1 MNEKEARKHINDLK
15 GFYGHLMSFI
25 VVMIGLVVT
34 NVFTFLRG
42 DPAIWVVMPFMFWG
56 GFVFLH
62 GWGVMR
68 YPHGRRWEEEK
79 FRELTGWSASG
90 EELANLA
97 DRVDI
102 LLTILNSAQGGAG
115 IDVEEARRT
124 LKDVKRTIEYYQA
137 PLDKDVDDTLEKDKV
152 IHMVEKLEA
161 LVTSREFRQRDPDL
175 SSNP

>member
-15 GFYGHLMSFI
+15 GFYGHLMSFT
-25 VVMIGLVVT
+25 VVMIGLAVT

-62 GWGVMR
+62 GWGVMN
-68 YPHGRRWEEEK
+68 YHKGRKWEEEK

-97 DRVDI
+97 DRVNI
-102 LLTILNSAQGGAG
+102 LLSILNSAKTGAG
-115 IDVEEARRT
+115 INLEEARKT

-137 PLDKDVDDTLEKDKV
+137 PLDRSSENTISKDKV
-152 IHMVEKLEA
+152 IRGVEKLEA
-161 LVTSREFRQRDPDL
+161 LVTSREFRQLDADL
-175 SSNP
+175 NT

>member
-25 VVMIGLVVT
+25 VVMIGLTVT
-34 NVFTFLRG
+34 NVFTYLQG

-62 GWGVMR
+62 GWGVMN
-68 YPHGRRWEEEK
+68 HQKGRKWEESK
-79 FRELTGWSASG
+79 FRELTGWSATG

-102 LLTILNSAQGGAG
+102 LLRIVESAKPGAG
-115 IDVEEARRT
+115 IDLNEAKST
-124 LKDVKRTIEYYQA
+124 LEDVKHTIEYYQA
-137 PLDKDVDDTLEKDKV
+137 PLDRNNDNTIEKDKV
-152 IHMVEKLEA
+152 FKMVEKLEA
-161 LVTSREFRQRDPDL
+161 LVTSREFRQLDADL
-175 SSNP
+175 N

>member
-34 NVFTFLRG
+34 NVFTFLQG

-62 GWGVMR
+62 GWGVIR
-68 YPHGRRWEEEK
+68 SPKGRKWEEEK

-90 EELANLA
+90 EELENLA

-102 LLTILNSAQGGAG
+102 LLSILNSAKTGSGL
-115 IDVEEARRT
+115 DLDEARST
-124 LKDVKRTIEYYQA
+124 LRDVKRTIEYYQS
-137 PLDKDVDDTLEKDKV
+137 PLDRSSENTIAKDKV

-161 LVTSREFRQRDPDL
+161 LVTSREFRQMDADL
-175 SSNP
+175 NT

>member
-1 MNEKEARKHINDLK
+1 MNENEARKHINDLK

-34 NVFTFLRG
+34 NVFTFLQG

-62 GWGVMR
+62 GWAVIR
-68 YPHGRRWEEEK
+68 YPKGRRWEEEK

-97 DRVDI
+97 DRVNI
-102 LLTILNSAQGGAG
+102 LLTILGSAKGGAG
-115 IDVEEARRT
+115 IDVDEARRT
-124 LKDVKRTIEYYQA
+124 LQDVKRTIEYYQA
-137 PLDKDVDDTLEKDKV
+137 PLDRRGEDTIEKDTV
-152 IHMVEKLEA
+152 IHMVERLEA
-161 LVTSREFRQRDPDL
+161 LVTSREFRQMDADL
-175 SSNP
+175 